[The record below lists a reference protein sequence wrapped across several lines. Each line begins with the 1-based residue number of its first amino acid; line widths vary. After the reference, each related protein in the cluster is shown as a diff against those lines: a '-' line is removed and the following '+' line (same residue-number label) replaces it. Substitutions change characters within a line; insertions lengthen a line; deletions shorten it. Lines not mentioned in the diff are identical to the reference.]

1 MSRVSRAQAAQ
12 NRELTVQAAAKLF
25 RERGV
30 DHVSVQDIMAAVGL
44 THGGFYRQFES
55 KEALLPEAAR
65 YAYDGMA
72 ARLSD
77 LDTSAADH
85 AAAQRQFI
93 QNYLSAPHRDRPGK
107 GCPTAGLIQDIART
121 DSADTRDLLTDGVT
135 DLGEW
140 LNQPGRDG
148 LVTACTLIG
157 ALLIS
162 RAAKGSSLSD
172 QVLERV
178 NAALVALE

>member
-12 NRELTVQAAAKLF
+12 NRELTIQAAAKLF

-65 YAYDGMA
+65 YAYDGMT
-72 ARLSD
+72 ARLTN
-77 LDTSAADH
+77 LDASAADH
-85 AAAQRQFI
+85 AAAQRQFV
-93 QNYLSAPHRDRPGK
+93 QNYLSASHRDRPGN
-107 GCPTAGLIQDIART
+107 GCPTAGLIQDVART
-121 DSADTRDLLTDGVT
+121 GNAETRDLLTDGVT

-140 LNQPGRDG
+140 LDQPGRDG

-157 ALLIS
+157 ALLVS
-162 RAAKGSSLSD
+162 RAARGSPLSD

-178 NAALVALE
+178 AVAFAAPD

>member
-12 NRELTVQAAAKLF
+12 NRERTVEAAAKLF

-65 YAYDGMA
+65 FAYDGMA
-72 ARLSD
+72 ARLTD

-85 AAAQRQFI
+85 AAAQDQFI
-93 QNYLSAPHRDRPGK
+93 QNYLSAAHRDRPGK
-107 GCPTAGLIQDIART
+107 GCPTAGLIQDIAHAG
-121 DSADTRDLLTDGVT
+121 SADTRDLLADGVSV
-135 DLGEW
+135 LGGW
-140 LNQPGRDG
+140 LDQPGRDG

-157 ALLIS
+157 ALLVS
-162 RAAKGSSLSD
+162 RAAKGSPLSD
-172 QVLERV
+172 QVLERIA
-178 NAALVALE
+178 AALAAPE

>member
-1 MSRVSRAQAAQ
+1 MPRVSQAQAAH
-12 NRELTVQAAAKLF
+12 NRALTVQAAAELF

-55 KEALLPEAAR
+55 KEALLPEAAQH
-65 YAYDGMA
+65 AYQRMT
-72 ARLSD
+72 ARLTR
-77 LDTSAADH
+77 LDASADDH

-93 QNYLSAPHRDRPGK
+93 QTYLSASHRDRPGK

-121 DSADTRDLLTDGVT
+121 GSAETRDLLTGGVT
-135 DLGEW
+135 DLSAW
-140 LNQPGRDG
+140 LDHPGRDG

-157 ALLIS
+157 ALLVA
-162 RAAKGSSLSD
+162 RAATGTPLSD

-178 NAALVALE
+178 TAALVSPD

>member
-1 MSRVSRAQAAQ
+1 MPRVSKVQAAH
-12 NRELTVQAAAKLF
+12 NRERTVQAAAELF

-55 KEALLPEAAR
+55 KEALVPEAAR
-65 YAYDGMA
+65 HAYGKMA
-72 ARLSD
+72 ARLTD
-77 LDTSAADH
+77 LDASAADH

-93 QNYLSAPHRDRPGK
+93 RTYLAPSHRDQPGK
-107 GCPTAGLIQDIART
+107 GCPTAGMLQDIARSDNT
-121 DSADTRDLLTDGVT
+121 GTRDLLTEGVAS
-135 DLGEW
+135 LGGW
-140 LNQPGRDG
+140 LEQPGRDG

-157 ALLIS
+157 ALLVS
-162 RAAKGSSLSD
+162 RAAAGSPLSD

-178 NAALVALE
+178 TAALVSQD

>member
-12 NRELTVQAAAKLF
+12 NRELTVQAAARLF

-65 YAYDGMA
+65 FAYDGMA
-72 ARLSD
+72 ARLTR
-77 LDTSAADH
+77 LDAKASDH
-85 AAAQRQFI
+85 AAAQQEFI
-93 QNYLSAPHRDRPGK
+93 RKYLSASHRDHPGQ
-107 GCPTAGLIQDIART
+107 GCPTAGLIQDVART
-121 DSADTRDLLTDGVT
+121 DSPETRDLLTDGVS
-135 DLGEW
+135 DLAEWLGE
-140 LNQPGRDG
+140 PGRDG

-157 ALLIS
+157 ALLVS
-162 RAAKGSSLSD
+162 RAAAGSELSG

-178 NAALVALE
+178 AAALAAAD